1 MRCCILVFYKNEA
14 LEAWPFYSN
23 PRLFY
28 KITAIVHCP
37 NCLSFGGTRAPSQ
50 FMNSPFKKSV
60 LNAAVVISAIGYFVD
75 IYDLIIFN
83 VVKKKSLEALGYVGE
98 AFKTQEI
105 FLFNLQMA
113 GMLLGGL
120 LWGIL
125 GDKRGRA
132 SVLFGSILLY
142 SLANI
147 ANAFVP
153 NAEWYGVCRFIA
165 GVGLAGELGAGI
177 TLVVESM
184 DKESRGYG
192 TMVIVSL
199 GALGA
204 VAASQIG
211 KVDWKL
217 AYIIGGVMGLL
228 ILLLRVAS
236 LESHMFKNMK
246 NKEVNQGNFFMLFA
260 NWDRFTRYLGCIVI
274 GFPVWFVI
282 GILIALSGRFTYHI
296 GVSGEVSVADCVLYA
311 YLGLS
316 FGDLLSGLFS
326 QWFRNRKKV
335 ILGYLISN
343 FILMMVYL
351 FVRDISDTVFYFIC
365 FLLGAATGYWALFV
379 TVAAE
384 QFGTNLRS
392 TVTNTVPNF
401 VRGGVIPI
409 TLGFK
414 YLSNTFLGDDILA
427 ALVVGL
433 ICIALATWGTWRVQ
447 ETFGKDLDYIEE

>member
-1 MRCCILVFYKNEA
+1 MAEPTSK
-14 LEAWPFYSN
+14 
-23 PRLFY
+23 
-28 KITAIVHCP
+28 KI
-37 NCLSFGGTRAPSQ
+37 
-50 FMNSPFKKSV
+50 

-83 VVKKKSLEALGYVGE
+83 VVKKKSLESLGYVGE
-98 AFKTQEI
+98 AFQSQEI

-113 GMLLGGL
+113 GMLIGGL

-125 GDKRGRA
+125 GDKKGRA
-132 SVLFGSILLY
+132 SVLFGSILMY

-165 GVGLAGELGAGI
+165 GIGLAGELGAGI

-192 TMVIVSL
+192 TMIIVTL

-204 VAASQIG
+204 VVASQIG
-211 KVDWKL
+211 KFDWKL

-228 ILLLRVAS
+228 ILLLRVAG
-236 LESHMFKNMK
+236 LESGMFKNMK
-246 NKEVNQGNFFMLFA
+246 GKEVHQGNFFVLFST
-260 NWDRFTRYLGCIVI
+260 WDRARRYLSCIVI
-274 GFPVWFVI
+274 GLPVWFII
-282 GILIALSGRFTYHI
+282 GVLIALANRFTHHI
-296 GVSGEVSVADCVLYA
+296 VLNPDEVKVADCVMYA

-316 FGDLLSGLFS
+316 FGDLLSGIFS

-335 ILGYLISN
+335 IYGYLLSS
-343 FILMMVYL
+343 FVLTVLYL
-351 FVRDISDTVFYFIC
+351 FSRNVSASYFYALC

-401 VRGGVIPI
+401 VRGAVIPI

-414 YLSNTFLGDDILA
+414 QLSLFFLDEVAAALIVGIVCVALA
-427 ALVVGL
+427 A
-433 ICIALATWGTWRVQ
+433 WGTYVVH
-447 ETFGKDLDYIEE
+447 ETFGKDLDYLEVEEGYGIS